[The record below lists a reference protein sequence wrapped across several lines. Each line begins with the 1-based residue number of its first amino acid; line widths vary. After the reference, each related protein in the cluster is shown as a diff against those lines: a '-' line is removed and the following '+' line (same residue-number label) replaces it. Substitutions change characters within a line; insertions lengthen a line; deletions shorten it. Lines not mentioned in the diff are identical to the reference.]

1 MRVPMS
7 SKGKAAVAM
16 AALTL
21 ALIAGA
27 ADEIEIRDEDMLEF
41 LGSWEAGD
49 EDWLAM
55 NMEDLEVRREQVES
69 GDENGAEAED
79 EER

>member
-1 MRVPMS
+1 MS

>member
-1 MRVPMS
+1 MKGPMS

-21 ALIAGA
+21 ALAAGA
-27 ADEIEIRDEDMLEF
+27 ADEIEVRDEDMLEF

-55 NMEDLEVRREQVES
+55 NMEDLEVRREQAQS
-69 GDENGAEAED
+69 GDEDGAEAED